1 MTVTS
6 LILELNNGYSWLRI
20 IKIKM
25 SRQINLLV
33 TKQESMVKPE
43 NRLKRQF
50 LQATI
55 RR

>member
-1 MTVTS
+1 MTASS
-6 LILELNNGYSWLRI
+6 LILALTNGYSWLLI
-20 IKIKM
+20 IKIQM

-50 LQATI
+50 LLATI
-55 RR
+55 KR